1 MKSDWVVNHLSDLQE
16 HFETDVLRYCPF
28 SMLALDVAEML
39 YNLGG
44 LSLGEW
50 AYSNN
55 ISWVARNGHRAIIN
69 YMPTS
74 TLVPINIPVV

>member
-1 MKSDWVVNHLSDLQE
+1 
-16 HFETDVLRYCPF
+16 
-28 SMLALDVAEML
+28 MLALDVAEML

-50 AYSNN
+50 AHSNN